1 MNFNYQPKLLIM
13 QMYVS
18 KNADGTQ
25 LVSSTLNGSENTIG
39 VWKLK
44 SFKYDFVYSIVSKCE
59 YKGNPS
65 LEQIHKRNQAYLYT
79 WALNNMLRKKRIKV
93 VKDELYKLIIKH
105 IQSSSNF
112 NEYVTIPSIL
122 KHFQNSST
130 PIQKQVLLDMV
141 KDDLLSKSYHKVKIK
156 KKGFEYLD

>member
-1 MNFNYQPKLLIM
+1 
-13 QMYVS
+13 MYVS
-18 KNADGTQ
+18 KNEDGTQ

-44 SFKYDFVYSIVSKCE
+44 SFKYDFVYSIVSKYE

-65 LEQIHKRNQAYLYT
+65 LEQIYKRNQAHLYT
-79 WALNNMLRKKRIKV
+79 FALNNMLRKKRMKV
-93 VKDELYKLIIKH
+93 IKDELYKSIIKH
-105 IQSSSNF
+105 IQSNSNL

-122 KHFQNSST
+122 KHFETTST

-141 KDDLLSKSYHKVKIK
+141 KADLLHKSYHKVQLK
-156 KKGFEYLD
+156 KKGIEYLD

>member
-1 MNFNYQPKLLIM
+1 ME
-13 QMYVS
+13 MYVS
-18 KNADGTQ
+18 KNEDGTQ

-44 SFKYDFVYSIVSKCE
+44 SFKYDFVYSIVSKYE

-65 LEQIHKRNQAYLYT
+65 LEQIYKRNQAHLYT
-79 WALNNMLRKKRIKV
+79 FALNNMLRKKRMKV
-93 VKDELYKLIIKH
+93 IKDELYKSIIKH
-105 IQSSSNF
+105 IQSNSNL

-122 KHFQNSST
+122 KHFETTST

-141 KDDLLSKSYHKVKIK
+141 KANLLHKSYHKVQLK

>member
-1 MNFNYQPKLLIM
+1 ME
-13 QMYVS
+13 MYVS
-18 KNADGTQ
+18 KNSDGTQ

-65 LEQIHKRNQAYLYT
+65 LEQVYKRNQAYLYT
-79 WALNNMLRKKRIKV
+79 IALNNILRKKRIKV
-93 VKDELYKLIIKH
+93 VKDELYKSIIKH
-105 IQSSSNF
+105 IQSNSNL

-122 KHFQNSST
+122 KHFETTST

-141 KDDLLSKSYHKVKIK
+141 KADLLHKSYHKVQLK
-156 KKGFEYLD
+156 KKGIEYLD

>member
-1 MNFNYQPKLLIM
+1 
-13 QMYVS
+13 MYVS
-18 KNADGTQ
+18 KNSDGTQ

-44 SFKYDFVYSIVSKCE
+44 SFKYDFVYSIVSKYE

-65 LEQIHKRNQAYLYT
+65 LEQIYKRNQAHLYT
-79 WALNNMLRKKRIKV
+79 FALNNMLRKKRMKV
-93 VKDELYKLIIKH
+93 IKDELYKSIIKH
-105 IQSSSNF
+105 IQSNSNL

-122 KHFQNSST
+122 KHFETTST

-141 KDDLLSKSYHKVKIK
+141 KADLLHKSYHKVQLK
-156 KKGFEYLD
+156 KKGIEYLD

>member
-1 MNFNYQPKLLIM
+1 ME
-13 QMYVS
+13 MYVS
-18 KNADGTQ
+18 KNSDGTQ

-44 SFKYDFVYSIVSKCE
+44 SFKYDFVYSIVSKYE

-65 LEQIHKRNQAYLYT
+65 LEQIYKRNQAHLYT
-79 WALNNMLRKKRIKV
+79 FALNNMLRKKRMKV
-93 VKDELYKLIIKH
+93 IKDELYKSIIKH
-105 IQSSSNF
+105 IQSNSNL

-122 KHFQNSST
+122 KHFETTST

-141 KDDLLSKSYHKVKIK
+141 KADLLHKSYHKVQLK
-156 KKGFEYLD
+156 KKGIEYLD

>member
-1 MNFNYQPKLLIM
+1 ME
-13 QMYVS
+13 MYVS
-18 KNADGTQ
+18 KNEDGTQ

-44 SFKYDFVYSIVSKCE
+44 SFKYDFVYSIVSKYE

-65 LEQIHKRNQAYLYT
+65 LEQIYKRNQAHLYT
-79 WALNNMLRKKRIKV
+79 FALNNMLRKKRMKV
-93 VKDELYKLIIKH
+93 IKDELYKSIIKH
-105 IQSSSNF
+105 IQSNSNL

-122 KHFQNSST
+122 KHFETTST

-141 KDDLLSKSYHKVKIK
+141 KADLLHKSYHKVQLK
-156 KKGFEYLD
+156 KKGIEYLD

>member
-1 MNFNYQPKLLIM
+1 
-13 QMYVS
+13 MYVS
-18 KNADGTQ
+18 KNSDGTQ

-65 LEQIHKRNQAYLYT
+65 LEQVYKRNQAYLYT
-79 WALNNMLRKKRIKV
+79 IALNNILRKKRIKV
-93 VKDELYKLIIKH
+93 VKDELYKSIIKH
-105 IQSSSNF
+105 IQSNSNL

-122 KHFQNSST
+122 KHFETTST

-141 KDDLLSKSYHKVKIK
+141 KADLLHKSYHKVQLK
-156 KKGFEYLD
+156 KKGIEYLD